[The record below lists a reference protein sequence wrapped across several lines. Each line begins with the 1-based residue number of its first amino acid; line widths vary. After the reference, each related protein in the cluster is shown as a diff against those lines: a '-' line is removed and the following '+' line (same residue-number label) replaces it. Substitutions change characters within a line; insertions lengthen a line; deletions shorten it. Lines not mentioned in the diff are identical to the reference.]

1 MTSAISLAVSRGHLA
16 IHCHGLEKLL
26 LLTKKANKLNLNL
39 KGGNVPG
46 GGGGQCSAIFVG
58 NLKPDLHVNVA
69 SYMCR
74 IELPN

>member
-1 MTSAISLAVSRGHLA
+1 M
-16 IHCHGLEKLL
+16 

-46 GGGGQCSAIFVG
+46 GGGGGGGEQCSAIFVG